1 MSIQRCGSTGS
12 AATGKLLKSHPN
24 ILEHST
30 PFNMEADFNA
40 CVLGEDAIP
49 GTAEFDLF
57 VKEVHKEITVKTG
70 QKCTAIR
77 RILVPEKS
85 IDDAKSPN

>member
-1 MSIQRCGSTGS
+1 
-12 AATGKLLKSHPN
+12 
-24 ILEHST
+24 
-30 PFNMEADFNA
+30 MEADSLNA

-85 IDDAKSPN
+85 IDDVQKA